1 MEIHDRLLLPL
12 LQPKI
17 SGNPTVMLVGFAV
30 ALAPLV
36 KLAATNSQPFDEPSD
51 ADLRA
56 IRPAPDEIYDLV
68 PRIMRNPDPG

>member
-1 MEIHDRLLLPL
+1 
-12 LQPKI
+12 
-17 SGNPTVMLVGFAV
+17 MLVGFAV

-36 KLAATNSQPFDEPSD
+36 KLAAANPQPFDEPSN

-68 PRIMRNPDPG
+68 PRIVRNPDPG

>member
-1 MEIHDRLLLPL
+1 
-12 LQPKI
+12 
-17 SGNPTVMLVGFAV
+17 MLVGFAV

-36 KLAATNSQPFDEPSD
+36 KLAGAYSQPFDEPPD
-51 ADLRA
+51 ADLGA

>member
-1 MEIHDRLLLPL
+1 VEIHDRLLLPL

-17 SGNPTVMLVGFAV
+17 SGNPTVVLIRFAV

-36 KLAATNSQPFDEPSD
+36 KLAAANPQPFDEPSN

-68 PRIMRNPDPG
+68 PRIVRNPDPG